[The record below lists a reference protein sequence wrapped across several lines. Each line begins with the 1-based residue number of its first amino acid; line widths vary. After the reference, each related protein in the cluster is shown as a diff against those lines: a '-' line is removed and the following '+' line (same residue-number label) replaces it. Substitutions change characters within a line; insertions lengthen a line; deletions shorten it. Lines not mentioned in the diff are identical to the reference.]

1 MVKRI
6 LVALSGTPFTPS
18 AMEHAIELAQR
29 KGASVT
35 GVTLV
40 DPARLSDVG
49 PVPIGGATAAYS
61 LTSERMLI
69 TQERI
74 EEQLALF
81 RKRCEAEEVPYC
93 VVREEGDPL
102 DQLTSLWR
110 YHDITLIGLRG
121 LFEYGVVHN
130 PDDQIIKMIARG
142 VRPILAVAEKHRS
155 IKRVLIA
162 YNGSVESARAMHLL
176 LHLSPFPEIE
186 PRIVTFDM
194 PEDRATPLLMDAAE
208 YLRAH
213 GFDPEVELMDG
224 SPRDRLLEHAGEW
237 GADMIVMG
245 STSRTRITRFLLG
258 DTGLHAMRHSE
269 IPLLLA

>member
-1 MVKRI
+1 MIKRI

-18 AMEHAIELAQR
+18 ATEHAIELAR
-29 KGASVT
+29 RHGGSVT

-61 LTSERMLI
+61 LTSERLLI
-69 TQERI
+69 TQERV
-74 EEQLALF
+74 EEQLRTF
-81 RKRCEAEEVPYC
+81 RSRCESEGVDYR

-110 YHDITLIGLRG
+110 YHDLTLIGLRG

-142 VRPILAVAEKHRS
+142 VRPIFAVAQEHRE
-155 IKRVLIA
+155 IRRLLIA
-162 YNGSVESARAMHLL
+162 YNGSVESARAIHLL
-176 LHLSPFPEIE
+176 LHLAPFPEVQ

-194 PEDRATPLLMDAAE
+194 PENRAMPLLMDAAE

-213 GFDPEVELMDG
+213 GMDPEIEPMEG
-224 SPRDRLLEHAGEW
+224 APRDRLLEHAGEW
-237 GADMIVMG
+237 NADMIVMG

-269 IPLLLA
+269 IPLLMA